1 MASNVPPVIENAI
14 TLDGLAVYKQQ
25 SDQLYAGKST
35 ATTTSDGLM
44 SAADKAKL
52 DSMSAT
58 LTESEVDAA
67 VAAAFAS

>member
-1 MASNVPPVIENAI
+1 MASNVTPAIEDAI
-14 TLDGLAVYKQQ
+14 TLDGLRVFKQEA
-25 SDQLYAGKST
+25 DQLYAGKST

-44 SAADKAKL
+44 SAADKARL
-52 DSMSAT
+52 DGMSVT

>member
-1 MASNVPPVIENAI
+1 MASNVTPAIENAI
-14 TLDGLAVYKQQ
+14 TLDGLAAYKQQ

>member
-52 DSMSAT
+52 DGLSVT